1 MINKT
6 KLKTKLDSIDLDT
19 KNSQE
24 LLSILHKSFSVR
36 TLAGRTG
43 TKIMK
48 TFQKE
53 IAKTIWVKFPKVAK
67 QEGLK
72 KVRIA

>member
-1 MINKT
+1 MINKNDLT
-6 KLKTKLDSIDLDT
+6 KKINSIDLDT

-24 LLSILHKSFSVR
+24 LISILHKSFTVR
-36 TLAGRTG
+36 TLADRTG

-48 TFQKE
+48 QFQKE
-53 IAKTIWVKFPKVAK
+53 IAKTLWVKFPKVAK

-72 KVRIA
+72 KVRVS

>member
-1 MINKT
+1 MINTTALIT
-6 KLKTKLDSIDLDT
+6 KIDSIDLQT

-24 LLSILHKSFSVR
+24 LISILHKSFTVR
-36 TLAGRTG
+36 TLSGRTG

-48 TFQKE
+48 EFQKQ
-53 IAKTIWVKFPKVAK
+53 IAKTLWIKFPEVAK
-67 QEGLK
+67 EEGLK

>member
-1 MINKT
+1 MIDKT
-6 KLKTKLDSIDLDT
+6 NLKAKINSIDLDT
-19 KNSQE
+19 KSSQE
-24 LLSILHKSFSVR
+24 LISILHKSFTVR

-43 TKIMK
+43 TKLMK

-53 IAKTIWVKFPKVAK
+53 IAKTLWVKFPKVAK

-72 KVRIA
+72 KVRVA

>member
-6 KLKTKLDSIDLDT
+6 NLKTKIDSIDLDT
-19 KNSQE
+19 KNSQD
-24 LLSILHKSFSVR
+24 LISILNKSFTVR

-43 TKIMK
+43 TKIIK
-48 TFQKE
+48 EFQKE
-53 IAKTIWVKFPKVAK
+53 IAKTLWVKFPKVAK

>member
-6 KLKTKLDSIDLDT
+6 DLKTKIDSIDLDT

-24 LLSILHKSFSVR
+24 LISILHKSFTVR

-48 TFQKE
+48 EFQKE
-53 IAKTIWVKFPKVAK
+53 IAKTLWVKFPEVAK
-67 QEGLK
+67 EEGLK
-72 KVRIA
+72 KVRVS

>member
-6 KLKTKLDSIDLDT
+6 DLKAKIDSIDLDN

-24 LLSILHKSFSVR
+24 LISILHKSFAVH
-36 TLAGRTG
+36 TLAGRSG

-48 TFQKE
+48 QFQKE
-53 IAKTIWVKFPKVAK
+53 IAKTLWIKFPEVAK

-72 KVRIA
+72 KVRVA